1 MQKSNATNANV
12 GMSAEKPTA
21 TKHGRSELAQNFY
34 YQNQF
39 GFQKAPSSQDSKPK
53 LRSFAAALCNVAGAD
68 GSVTEEER
76 LFIEGYCFSRGYPQS
91 VIDAI
96 PEMCRAAESK
106 SLDDVTNEA
115 KELFAMTDSS
125 RQVIYD
131 AIRAA
136 GADGLCAEEKEAI
149 VTVAKA
155 FGLTSEELDKIH
167 ALVEKERLLAGERE
181 KILVENEE
189 RCHSH
194 LLFSKSARRRSL
206 LPLKSTSPEHTEP
219 IPIVLISDPGQ
230 DLDDEMMFIMACHL
244 NHLDLLNIRGVVANL
259 HPSFARARLARG
271 TFDMLGLPH
280 VPVAIGSD
288 GGDIA
293 GKHSSKQFESAAE
306 SYILREEE
314 ATGLENGQDLLKR
327 LYQEGVVANL
337 HPSFARARLARGT
350 FDMLGLPH
358 VPVAI
363 GSDGGDIAGKHS
375 SKQFES
381 AAESYILREEE
392 ATGLENGQDLLKRL
406 YQEADDLEYVDVN
419 LGAGSSSIP
428 SGKKA
433 ARGGLT
439 MVITSSM
446 KDSAIFV
453 RENPELFASKT
464 REVVVMGGV
473 KPVTLDDSTIPS
485 FVECE
490 PDTAHNN
497 MFDQEASAYF
507 YSQCQKMKIT
517 LTVVSRHS
525 AYAAKVPR
533 TVYDDLALT
542 GSAIGIRLCNSQ
554 KSGIDQLWQR
564 ASSDDPEV
572 RKGLPPRCDRK
583 WFTETFCGGNDDP
596 SRGSDDSLWDLVTG
610 FMQYDTLA
618 LLAAIPAVREM
629 YFDPIVLPPLIT
641 ADMEGGAIGS
651 NSIRDA
657 KSVLGIGKFGKGT
670 RRLIGISA
678 KEHNLK
684 EPALLVS
691 LLKTGYRQ
699 GILCNHHIQPHS
711 SRFEDD
717 EKKAD
722 P

>member
-1 MQKSNATNANV
+1 
-12 GMSAEKPTA
+12 MSAPKPKST
-21 TKHGRSELAQNFY
+21 TTNNERSSELAQNFY
-34 YQNQF
+34 YRNEL
-39 GFQKAPSSQDSKPK
+39 GFHKAPFPPDPTAK

-68 GSVTEEER
+68 GRVTEEER
-76 LFIEGYCFSRGYPQS
+76 LFIEGYCVSKGYPQS
-91 VIDAI
+91 VVDAI
-96 PEMCRAAESK
+96 PDMCRAAESK
-106 SLDDVTNEA
+106 SLDDVTKEA
-115 KELFAMTDSS
+115 KEIFAVSHEHEGEEGHRVVNDGDIDDSRAVSSLTTNDSS

-155 FGLTSEELDKIH
+155 LGLTSEELDNIH
-167 ALVEKERLLAGERE
+167 ALVKKEQLLRGERK
-181 KILVENEE
+181 KILVENED
-189 RCHSH
+189 RCRKH
-194 LLFSKSARRRSL
+194 LLFSKAARRLSL
-206 LPLKSTSPEHTEP
+206 LPLTSTSPEHSEP
-219 IPIVLISDPGQ
+219 IPVVLISDPGQ

-280 VPVAIGSD
+280 VPVAIGTD
-288 GGDIA
+288 GGDVA

-314 ATGLENGQDLLKR
+314 AKGLEC
-327 LYQEGVVANL
+327 
-337 HPSFARARLARGT
+337 
-350 FDMLGLPH
+350 
-358 VPVAI
+358 
-363 GSDGGDIAGKHS
+363 
-375 SKQFES
+375 
-381 AAESYILREEE
+381 
-392 ATGLENGQDLLKRL
+392 GQDLLKRL
-406 YQEADDLEYVDVN
+406 YQEAEDLEYVDVL
-419 LGAGSSSIP
+419 LGSGDNSIP
-428 SGKKA
+428 TGRKA
-433 ARGGLT
+433 AKGGLT

>member
-314 ATGLENGQDLLKR
+314 AKGLEC
-327 LYQEGVVANL
+327 
-337 HPSFARARLARGT
+337 
-350 FDMLGLPH
+350 
-358 VPVAI
+358 
-363 GSDGGDIAGKHS
+363 
-375 SKQFES
+375 
-381 AAESYILREEE
+381 
-392 ATGLENGQDLLKRL
+392 GQDLLKRL
-406 YQEADDLEYVDVN
+406 YQEAEDLEYVDVL
-419 LGAGSSSIP
+419 LGSGDNSIP
-428 SGKKA
+428 TGRKA
-433 ARGGLT
+433 AKGGLT

-473 KPVTLDDSTIPS
+473 KPLSLDDSTIPS
-485 FVECE
+485 LVECE

-507 YSQCQKMKIT
+507 YSQCQKMNIT

-542 GSAIGIRLCNSQ
+542 GSAIGSRLCNSQ

-583 WFTETFCGGNDDP
+583 WFTETFCGGKDDP

-618 LLAAIPAVREM
+618 LLAAIPSVREM
-629 YFDPIVLPPLIT
+629 YFDPVVLPPLIRT
-641 ADMEGGAIGS
+641 ETEGGAGGAIG
-651 NSIRDA
+651 ITDP

-684 EPALLVS
+684 EPALLVR

-699 GILCNHHIQPHS
+699 GILCNHHIQPPTS
-711 SRFEDD
+711 WFQDD
-717 EKKAD
+717 EKKVD